1 MTDDATPAD
10 ERAAPEAA
18 GYAHGWT
25 TRSASVRQTLLL
37 AALVATVVVGL
48 AYQLGAS
55 ETSFDR
61 PGQLLLLFVD
71 LAPALWFAAAPII
84 LHALRWRA
92 IAERFRWV
100 LVAAFVASTV
110 AIIARLTV
118 GGESLPASLL
128 DPFTVAFIAAIGAA
142 VLWTRVRVTR
152 IAAGDDRGITVVG
165 LSLGFAIAALGIALG
180 WLRLLLVGP
189 VVPAGVATEPIAA
202 GTITPML
209 IAATFAMVSGL
220 FWLADRTRRS

>member
-1 MTDDATPAD
+1 MSDDATPAD
-10 ERAAPEAA
+10 ERTAPETA

-71 LAPALWFAAAPII
+71 LAPVLWFAAAPII

-92 IAERFRWV
+92 IVERFRWV
-100 LVAAFVASTV
+100 LIAAVVASTI

-118 GGESLPASLL
+118 GGESLLASLL
-128 DPFTVAFIAAIGAA
+128 DPFTAAFIAAIGAA

-152 IAAGDDRGITVVG
+152 IAGGDDRGITVVG
-165 LSLGFAIAALGIALG
+165 LSLGFAVAALGIALG

-189 VVPAGVATEPIAA
+189 VVPVGVATEPIGA

-220 FWLADRTRRS
+220 FWLTDRTRRR

>member
-1 MTDDATPAD
+1 VSDDATPT
-10 ERAAPEAA
+10 ERQTPETA

-48 AYQLGAS
+48 AYQLGAA

-71 LAPALWFAAAPII
+71 LAPVLWFAAAPII

-100 LVAAFVASTV
+100 VIA
-110 AIIARLTV
+110 AIIAASVALVGRLTI
-118 GGESLPASLL
+118 GGESLPAALL
-128 DPFTVAFIAAIGAA
+128 DPFTAAFVVAIGAA
-142 VLWTRVRVTR
+142 VAWTRVRVTR
-152 IAAGDDRGITVVG
+152 IASGDDRGITVVG
-165 LSLGFAIAALGIALG
+165 LALGFAVAALGIALG

-189 VVPAGVATEPIAA
+189 VVPPGMPSEPI
-202 GTITPML
+202 GGISVTPLL
-209 IAATFAMVSGL
+209 IAATFVMVSGL
-220 FWLADRTRRS
+220 FWLTDRTRRR

>member
-1 MTDDATPAD
+1 MSDDATPAD
-10 ERAAPEAA
+10 ERRAPEHA

-37 AALVATVVVGL
+37 AALVATAVIGL

-71 LAPALWFAAAPII
+71 LAPVLWFAAAPII

-100 LVAAFVASTV
+100 VVAAVVAAAAALV
-110 AIIARLTV
+110 ARLTI
-118 GGESLPASLL
+118 GGESLSAALL

-165 LSLGFAIAALGIALG
+165 LALGFAVAALGIALG

-189 VVPAGVATEPIAA
+189 VVPVGVATEPIGA
-202 GTITPML
+202 GSSIPLL
-209 IAATFAMVSGL
+209 IATTFVMVSGL
-220 FWLADRTRRS
+220 FWLTDRTRRR